1 MGAPVVQGL
10 ETIRQIG
17 SHVGKH
23 VVYGYDRYLL
33 PELDAYTQMLAAYG
47 LPFPAVDPA
56 ELHYLS
62 SAERVCTRI
71 RGRVD
76 HVGVLIC
83 STGMGMSIA
92 ANKFRG
98 VYAAR
103 CLSVDDA
110 VMSRVINNA
119 NVLCLASKTGAEL
132 NHEIITAFMTTPYEG
147 RKLEQLE
154 AIASLGVEH
163 EPLLPPPVHARVRH
177 AGAAPAQVVAVLR
190 SSRRD

>member
-1 MGAPVVQGL
+1 MVPGL

-23 VVYGYDRYLL
+23 VVFGYDRYLL
-33 PELDAYTQMLAAYG
+33 PELDVYTQMLAAYG
-47 LPFPAVDPA
+47 LPFPAVDPS

-62 SAERVCTRI
+62 SAERVCTRL

-103 CLSVDDA
+103 CLSVEDA
-110 VMSRVINNA
+110 ELSRTINNA
-119 NVLCLASKTGAEL
+119 NVLCLAVRTGFTL
-132 NHEIITAFMTTPYEG
+132 NAAIIDAFMSTPYEG
-147 RKLEQLE
+147 RKLEQLSTISQLE
-154 AIASLGVEH
+154 IEDDFH
-163 EPLLPPPVHARVRH
+163 HP
-177 AGAAPAQVVAVLR
+177 QVAVFKPAR
-190 SSRRD
+190 TA

>member
-1 MGAPVVQGL
+1 MSPLL

-23 VVYGYDRYLL
+23 VVFGYDRYLV
-33 PELDAYTQMLAAYG
+33 PELDAYTRMLAAYG
-47 LPFPAVDPA
+47 LPIPAVDSSN
-56 ELHYLS
+56 LHYLS
-62 SAERVCTRI
+62 SAERVCNRV
-71 RGRVD
+71 RSRVD

-83 STGMGMSIA
+83 STGMGVSIA

-98 VYAAR
+98 IYAAC

-119 NVLCLASKTGAEL
+119 NVLCLAAKLGPGVNL
-132 NHEIITAFMTTPYEG
+132 DIVTAFMTTPYEG

-154 AIASLGVEH
+154 AIASLGLET
-163 EPLLPPPVHARVRH
+163 EPLAAPPVHARPRH
-177 AGAAPAQVVAVLR
+177 AAGGGASAPVVAVLR
-190 SSRRD
+190 SRRD

>member
-1 MGAPVVQGL
+1 MVPGL

-23 VVYGYDRYLL
+23 VVFGYDRYLL
-33 PELDAYTQMLAAYG
+33 PELDVYTQMLAAYG
-47 LPFPAVDPA
+47 LPVPAVDSSN
-56 ELHYLS
+56 LHYLS
-62 SAERVCTRI
+62 SAERVCR
-71 RGRVD
+71 RVSARLD
-76 HVGVLIC
+76 AVGVLIC

-119 NVLCLASKTGAEL
+119 NLLCLASKTGAEL
-132 NHEIITAFMTTPYEG
+132 NHDIVTAFMTT
-147 RKLEQLE
+147 
-154 AIASLGVEH
+154 SSS
-163 EPLLPPPVHARVRH
+163 
-177 AGAAPAQVVAVLR
+177 
-190 SSRRD
+190 SSRRSPRWASSTSRWWRRRRCTPARATQPPVRRPRWSP

>member
-1 MGAPVVQGL
+1 MVPGL

-23 VVYGYDRYLL
+23 VVFGYDRYLL
-33 PELDAYTQMLAAYG
+33 PELDVYTQMLAAYG
-47 LPFPAVDPA
+47 LPVPAVDSSN
-56 ELHYLS
+56 LHYLS
-62 SAERVCTRI
+62 SAERVCR
-71 RGRVD
+71 RVSARLD
-76 HVGVLIC
+76 AVGVLIC

-119 NVLCLASKTGAEL
+119 NLLCLASKTGAEL
-132 NHEIITAFMTTPYEG
+132 NHDIVTAFMTTPFEG

-154 AIASLGVEH
+154 AIATLGLEH
-163 EPLLPPPVHARVRH
+163 EPMVAPPQVHARPRH
-177 AGAAPAQVVAVLR
+177 AAAGAPAPVVAVMR